1 MRPLVRTGLNEKAV
15 LIRSECKAMPN
26 FRFLVVMHLD
36 MSDAY

>member
-1 MRPLVRTGLNEKAV
+1 MRPLVRTGLNDEAV
-15 LIRSECKAMPN
+15 LIRCECKAMPN